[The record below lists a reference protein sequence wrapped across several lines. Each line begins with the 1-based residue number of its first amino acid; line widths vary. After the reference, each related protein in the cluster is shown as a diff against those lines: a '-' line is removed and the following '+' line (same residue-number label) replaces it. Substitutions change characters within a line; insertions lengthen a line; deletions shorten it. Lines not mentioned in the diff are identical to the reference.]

1 MKDITMDDYQ
11 FLDSFK
17 KKRIQLTLRTATYAG
32 TVERINLNKSVL
44 LGDVVDVKSG
54 RKFAGMKLFFGHEIL
69 NVELPNAPKPVEG
82 NKEDHNHSN
91 EGQLP
96 VAEFQPYR
104 KSIKLD
110 GDDDDGEYV
119 DFVVIDEFF
128 EKFGPAV
135 MDIRKQ
141 RVVGIGAD
149 GVGVSQ
155 HERLCW
161 LQIAS
166 KTRVYLFDILMLGAR
181 AFKNGLS
188 MILESNHILKVTHD
202 CRSIAGSL
210 WTQYGV
216 NLCNV
221 FDTQVAD
228 VMLFHAETGGFLPDR
243 VSTLQ
248 EVVGLHLK
256 MSPSCLA
263 SLRSEDSE
271 VWYVRPCP
279 VSLLKVMALSVIHL
293 QALRMVLLDELMSDY
308 MGRVDA
314 YLAASREKPMNTQDI
329 GTSSGLEL
337 PAGLRELES
346 LRRGRRDWALAR
358 YPVAEDGLLVRSR
371 PRPTPP
377 TEEPGEG
384 HAPLSWD
391 TDPPEQPAPGEAGG
405 GSPWASEEG
414 PGDLTPFRTS
424 LPSSPSARPAGS
436 LEATPIPGKA
446 APGEAAPAPA
456 AGGTRP
462 LEITVEGVTGRGR
475 QPQWGV
481 GMPAATA
488 YPPAGRGLCLQ
499 IPPLVSRE
507 LPGAAGPQPM
517 GRAADA
523 SQSPPLSQQG
533 PLAVAGG
540 LGGAPPLGA
549 VLPATGT
556 MPENIVSL
564 GRGLFFQK
572 PPQIPSSQFK
582 LSSSSFRKTC
592 Q

>member
-17 KKRIQLTLRTATYAG
+17 KKRIQLTLRNATYAG

-155 HERLCW
+155 HERVCW

-202 CRSIAGSL
+202 CRGIAGSL

-228 VMLFHAETGGFLPDR
+228 VMLFHSETGGFLPDR

-263 SLRSEDSE
+263 SLKIKSQLTKEDSE

-337 PAGLRELES
+337 PAELRELES

-358 YPVAEDGLLVRSR
+358 YPVAEDGLLTRPSSLPPERRAEEVRGHQRRAPVISPPSEPASPRRPAPVQQEAWRRLRSR
-371 PRPTPP
+371 EGGAGRGRPRVR
-377 TEEPGEG
+377 
-384 HAPLSWD
+384 
-391 TDPPEQPAPGEAGG
+391 GG
-405 GSPWASEEG
+405 
-414 PGDLTPFRTS
+414 RHQ
-424 LPSSPSARPAGS
+424 
-436 LEATPIPGKA
+436 
-446 APGEAAPAPA
+446 A
-456 AGGTRP
+456 AGDYGG
-462 LEITVEGVTGRGR
+462 GVTGRGR
-475 QPQWGV
+475 QPQ
-481 GMPAATA
+481 
-488 YPPAGRGLCLQ
+488 RG
-499 IPPLVSRE
+499 
-507 LPGAAGPQPM
+507 
-517 GRAADA
+517 GRARRHRLPPRRKGPVSSDTAARLQGA
-523 SQSPPLSQQG
+523 SWS
-533 PLAVAGG
+533 
-540 LGGAPPLGA
+540 GGAPAYGA
-549 VLPATGT
+549 GSRCLPEPTPFPTGST
-556 MPENIVSL
+556 
-564 GRGLFFQK
+564 GCRRGVGGS
-572 PPQIPSSQFK
+572 PTPGSGPANHWNHA
-582 LSSSSFRKTC
+582 
-592 Q
+592 